1 MNWNFFLSSLST
13 ALFSKW
19 CRGVVGGAPR
29 DREVSRPNQLGVP
42 VQASSLQ
49 RVPRHPKL
57 DLAGQCEQEALHRV
71 FEIAANAGGR
81 RAVSEIYKKR
91 SRLNLPNYLIESI
104 QRRDSVS
111 KVARKGL
118 PVEGAQAASVP
129 TIDRL
134 TVEDEGAT
142 RGLCNQ

>member
-1 MNWNFFLSSLST
+1 MYSKSLRT
-13 ALFSKW
+13 
-19 CRGVVGGAPR
+19 P
-29 DREVSRPNQLGVP
+29 
-42 VQASSLQ
+42 
-49 RVPRHPKL
+49 
-57 DLAGQCEQEALHRV
+57 
-71 FEIAANAGGR
+71 AAVET
-81 RAVSEIYKKR
+81 VSEIYKKR